1 MNENL
6 RSMIIANLLEGK
18 DFHQLDH
25 LEFYNIAFPALD
37 TEFERAEETLKH
49 FDFNGEDEYQ
59 IVLKAKRKHLVAFV
73 INCNR
78 ILNRGFLY

>member
-18 DFHQLDH
+18 EFHQLDH

-37 TEFERAEETLKH
+37 TEFEHAEETLKH
-49 FDFNGEDEYQ
+49 FDLNEDGEFQ

>member
-6 RSMIIANLLEGK
+6 RSMLIAHLLQGK
-18 DFHQLDH
+18 EFHQLDH

-37 TEFERAEETLKH
+37 TEFEHAEETLKH
-49 FDFNGEDEYQ
+49 FDFTEEDEYQ
-59 IVLKAKRKHLVAFV
+59 IVLSAKRKHLVAFI

>member
-6 RSMIIANLLEGK
+6 RSMLIAHLLQGK

-37 TEFERAEETLKH
+37 TEFEHAEETLKH
-49 FDFNGEDEYQ
+49 FDFNEEDE
-59 IVLKAKRKHLVAFV
+59 
-73 INCNR
+73 
-78 ILNRGFLY
+78 

>member
-1 MNENL
+1 MNDNL
-6 RSMIIANLLEGK
+6 RNMIIANLLEGK
-18 DFHQLDH
+18 EFHQLDH
-25 LEFYNIAFPALD
+25 LEFYNIAFSARD
-37 TEFERAEETLKH
+37 TEFEHAEETLKH
-49 FDFNGEDEYQ
+49 FDLDGDGEYQ

>member
-18 DFHQLDH
+18 EFHQLDH
-25 LEFYNIAFPALD
+25 LEFYNIAFPALNE
-37 TEFERAEETLKH
+37 EFDKAEETLKH
-49 FDFNGEDEYQ
+49 FDLNEYGEYQ

-78 ILNRGFLY
+78 I

>member
-6 RSMIIANLLEGK
+6 RNMIIANLLEGK
-18 DFHQLDH
+18 EFHQLDH
-25 LEFYNIAFPALD
+25 LEFYNIAFPALNE
-37 TEFERAEETLKH
+37 EFDKAEETLKH
-49 FDFNGEDEYQ
+49 FDLNGDGEYQ

>member
-6 RSMIIANLLEGK
+6 RSMLIAHLLQGK
-18 DFHQLDH
+18 EFNQLDH
-25 LEFYNIAFPALD
+25 LEFYNVAFPAQNS
-37 TEFERAEETLKH
+37 EFEHAEETLK
-49 FDFNGEDEYQ
+49 DFEFSEEDEYQ
-59 IVLKAKRKHLVAFV
+59 IVLKAKKRHMVAFV

>member
-6 RSMIIANLLEGK
+6 RSMLIAHLLQGK
-18 DFHQLDH
+18 EFNQLDH
-25 LEFYNIAFPALD
+25 LEFYNVAFPAQNS
-37 TEFERAEETLKH
+37 EFEHAEETLK
-49 FDFNGEDEYQ
+49 DFEFSEEDEYQ
-59 IVLKAKRKHLVAFV
+59 IVLTAKKRHMVAFV